1 MFFFLRRPNSRRR
14 SLFCYA
20 KPAGLLTLPNY
31 QHLPVR
37 WTVAFSLITEWAY
50 SSGFCSGFSP
60 DSLFISLH
68 YCQENQISVCKII
81 PFISIDQIFG
91 LFFADLSRS
100 AFSLTHKRRQ
110 SRRFKVPSSRVA
122 HRRQQSCS
130 SRFKVQG
137 SKPNG
142 LSRFSHRGGE
152 AAVPSSRF
160 KVQTQRSCWFKVQM
174 RWSAFKV
181 QERPWPLY
189 VVDVA

>member
-91 LFFADLSRS
+91 LFFADLSLS
-100 AFSLTHKRRQ
+100 AFALAHRRRQ
-110 SRRFKVPSSRVA
+110 SRRFGPQIFTDLLRFLCLSLKAYHTSQFSTLSSQLSVA
-122 HRRQQSCS
+122 HRFSQISKIYLSEKRES
-130 SRFKVQG
+130 G
-137 SKPNG
+137 SPLARERCK
-142 LSRFSHRGGE
+142 R
-152 AAVPSSRF
+152 
-160 KVQTQRSCWFKVQM
+160 RSIVYTPKLPH
-174 RWSAFKV
+174 S
-181 QERPWPLY
+181 
-189 VVDVA
+189 